1 MGIED
6 NAGIDAVLGVD
17 GASGPGASASTEVLA
32 IRGRRRAVIP
42 NRGHRVSV
50 MDVDDGGSSGNVV
63 VVADMPLR
71 HVDQM
76 MVAEAARCV
85 GHAADTTSCCASV
98 MQATRMSIGIAAAA
112 RRG

>member
-1 MGIED
+1 MPYL
-6 NAGIDAVLGVD
+6 ALTAP
-17 GASGPGASASTEVLA
+17 PGSSASASTEVLA

-50 MDVDDGGSSGNVV
+50 MDVDDGGPSGNVV

-71 HVDQM
+71 HVDEM

-85 GHAADTTSCCASV
+85 GHTSQAKVGAIGEDTLPAAPVCRQPNCRCAN
-98 MQATRMSIGIAAAA
+98 G
-112 RRG
+112 